1 MFQVL
6 EGFGLHHERLKRC
19 KAIDDLINVVV
30 NYRGHAR
37 VPFPK
42 PIFNERT
49 RHTLRHAPTR
59 QSKNAQTFGWD
70 LLACDFSSSISASV
84 LVGKPRRHVLTHFA

>member
-37 VPFPK
+37 APFPN

-49 RHTLRHAPTR
+49 HHTLRHAPTR
-59 QSKNAQTFGWD
+59 QPKNAQTFECGRP
-70 LLACDFSSSISASV
+70 ASNFSSSISASV
-84 LVGKPRRHVLTHFA
+84 LVGKPRRHVITHLA